1 MSKSRSTTGNS
12 QTPPPGQ
19 AGASHVVAT
28 AGHVDHGKSA
38 LVRALTGIEP
48 DRWDEERRRGLTI
61 DLGYAWTTLPD
72 GQQVSFVDV
81 PGHERF
87 IGNML
92 AGLGPVPAV
101 MVVVAADEGW
111 RQQSSEHLAAI
122 DALGVRYGLLVVTRS
137 DLADPGPA
145 LADARARIAA
155 TSLGDVEAVA
165 VSARTSAGLDELRAA
180 LERLLAALPTP
191 RAEGRVRW
199 WLDRAF
205 TIKGAGT
212 VVTGTLAEGA
222 LAVGDQLEVAG
233 QRVTVRGLESLGQ
246 TVTDAAPVC
255 RVAAN
260 LRGLAADSVGRG
272 DVAVT
277 PGAWRFTTV
286 LDVRLGGG
294 GGSVSAGTGANAPE
308 PVGAG
313 SIGGGSIAAGSG
325 TNEPGSAGGGSLGAG
340 TGVNAP
346 GSVDGGSVGAETGT
360 NAPGSVDGRSIGAGS
375 GANAPDSAGGGS
387 VGAGSGANAP
397 DPVGGGSVG
406 AGTGTNAPGSVGAAA
421 PGKRAAPARDLPTE
435 VVVHVG
441 TAAVPARLRPFGP
454 DHVRLTLTAALPIV
468 AGDRLIVRD
477 PGTRDLAG
485 ALVLDADPPALTRR
499 GAAASRAAEL
509 AELDGRVEPTREVTR
524 RGAMRARDLTLLG
537 GIVPQGGSP
546 GGIHIMGE
554 WLVAESALAAWADSA
569 VAHVR
574 ATLRADPLASG
585 VQPNAL
591 ADAIGLPDRALVPAL
606 VQRAGL
612 SLDRGVVRPVDKPSD
627 LGPAEAGLRAIEE
640 RLRESPF
647 AAPERPDLEAAGL
660 SMAALAAAERAGRLV
675 RLGPD
680 LVLLPDGPARAMR
693 ELAALPQPLTLS
705 QARQALGTT
714 RRVAVQLL
722 EHLDRRGW
730 TRRVD
735 DQARVVVR

>member
-12 QTPPPGQ
+12 HTSPSPRQP
-19 AGASHVVAT
+19 AASHVVAT

-122 DALGVRYGLLVVTRS
+122 DALGVRHGLLVVTRS
-137 DLADPGPA
+137 DLADPAPA

-165 VSARTSAGLDELRAA
+165 VSARTGAGLEELRAA
-180 LERLLAALPTP
+180 LERLLAALPPP

-233 QRVTVRGLESLGQ
+233 QRVAVRGLESLGQ

-286 LDVRLGGG
+286 LDVRLG
-294 GGSVSAGTGANAPE
+294 
-308 PVGAG
+308 
-313 SIGGGSIAAGSG
+313 
-325 TNEPGSAGGGSLGAG
+325 
-340 TGVNAP
+340 
-346 GSVDGGSVGAETGT
+346 
-360 NAPGSVDGRSIGAGS
+360 
-375 GANAPDSAGGGS
+375 
-387 VGAGSGANAP
+387 
-397 DPVGGGSVG
+397 
-406 AGTGTNAPGSVGAAA
+406 
-421 PGKRAAPARDLPTE
+421 ARDWPTE

-441 TAAVPARLRPFGP
+441 TAAVPARLRPLGT
-454 DHVRLTLTAALPIV
+454 DHARLTLATALPVV

-499 GAAASRAAEL
+499 GAAATRAAEL
-509 AELDGRVEPTREVTR
+509 AKLDGRVDPTREVTR
-524 RGAMRARDLTLLG
+524 RGAMRAGDLILLG
-537 GIVPQGGSP
+537 GHVPQGSP
-546 GGIHIMGE
+546 PRGIHVMGE
-554 WLVAESALAAWADSA
+554 WLVAEGALAAWADAALS
-569 VAHVR
+569 HVR

-591 ADAIGLPDRALVPAL
+591 ADAIGLPDRALVPA
-606 VQRAGL
+606 VVKRAGL
-612 SLDRGVVRPVDKPSD
+612 SIDRGVVRPDNQPND

-640 RLRESPF
+640 RLRDSPF

-660 SMAALAAAERAGRLV
+660 SNAALAAAERAGRLV

-693 ELAALPQPLTLS
+693 ELAALPQPFTLS

-714 RRVAVQLL
+714 RRVAVPLL